1 MAKGPVSRTAGKE
14 FRKRLLL
21 GREDNTM
28 HLKRLFGSAG
38 WKGTENYLNT
48 QKKYEV
54 LRTVILFAVSL
65 SLFAAGWIQTGTRAN
80 LLTIVAVLGFLPAS
94 RSLVNTIMF
103 LRFQS
108 CSSETAAE
116 LGRRGEGLCVLYD
129 CVFTSYRKNYCVS
142 HIAVRGNVVCG
153 YTEEKQFEE
162 NEFYKHIGEILKA
175 DGHGEATVKIFTSL
189 PKYTE
194 RLEQM
199 KSLEENRAKTQA
211 LVQTIK
217 SVIL

>member
-1 MAKGPVSRTAGKE
+1 MQ
-14 FRKRLLL
+14 
-21 GREDNTM
+21 
-28 HLKRLFGSAG
+28 LKRLFGSTG
-38 WKGTENYLNT
+38 FKGTEKYLNT

-54 LRTVILFAVSL
+54 IRTVLFFAISL

-94 RSLVNTIMF
+94 RSLVSAIMF
-103 LRFQS
+103 LRFHS
-108 CSSETAAE
+108 CSAETAAE
-116 LGRRGEGLCVLYD
+116 LRRHAEGLSVLYD
-129 CVFTSYRKNYCVS
+129 CVFTSYRRNYCVS

-153 YTEEKQFEE
+153 YTEDRQFEE

-199 KSLEENRAKTQA
+199 KGLEENGAKTQA

>member
-1 MAKGPVSRTAGKE
+1 MQ
-14 FRKRLLL
+14 
-21 GREDNTM
+21 M
-28 HLKRLFGSAG
+28 KRLFGSAEF
-38 WKGTENYLNT
+38 KGTENYLNT

-54 LRTVILFAVSL
+54 VRTVIFFAISL

-94 RSLVNTIMF
+94 RSLISAIMF
-103 LRFQS
+103 LRYHS
-108 CSSETAAE
+108 CSAETAAE
-116 LGRRGEGLCVLYD
+116 LKRRAEELSVLYD
-129 CVFTSYRKNYCVS
+129 CVFTSYKKNYRVS

-153 YTEEKQFEE
+153 YTEDRQFEE

-175 DGHGEATVKIFTSL
+175 DGHGETTVKIFTSL
-189 PKYTE
+189 SKYTE

-199 KSLEENRAKTQA
+199 KSLEENGARTHA

>member
-1 MAKGPVSRTAGKE
+1 
-14 FRKRLLL
+14 
-21 GREDNTM
+21 M
-28 HLKRLFGSAG
+28 HLKRLFGSAEF
-38 WKGTENYLNT
+38 KGTENYLNT

-54 LRTVILFAVSL
+54 IRTVFFFAISL

-94 RSLVNTIMF
+94 RSLVSAIMF
-103 LRFQS
+103 LRYQS
-108 CSSETAAE
+108 CSAGAAAE
-116 LGRRGEGLCVLYD
+116 LKRCAGGLSVLYD
-129 CVFTSYRKNYCVS
+129 CVFTSYKKNYCVS

-153 YTEEKQFEE
+153 YTEDSQFEE
-162 NEFYKHIGEILKA
+162 NEFYRHIGEIMKA
-175 DGHGEATVKIFTSL
+175 DGHEEATVKIFKSL
-189 PKYTE
+189 PKYKE

-199 KSLEENRAKTQA
+199 NRLEENGARTQA